1 MSTGERVALAVH
13 RGAPKHIWY
22 QRGGANGRA
31 LVPWPPLDVNVKNLE
46 PDVVARLAEQ
56 AAAEGM
62 SQQEWVRQVLR
73 RTAARF
79 SPAELLAQRESSEP
93 MSDADFARIRKKA
106 AARHKAAADRLG
118 ATGRRR

>member
-1 MSTGERVALAVH
+1 M
-13 RGAPKHIWY
+13 
-22 QRGGANGRA
+22 
-31 LVPWPPLDVNVKNLE
+31 KNLE
-46 PDVVARLAEQ
+46 PAVVACLAEQ

-79 SPAELLAQRESSEP
+79 SPAELLAERESSEA
-93 MSDADFARIRKKA
+93 MSDADFARLRKKA
-106 AARHKAAADRLG
+106 GARHKAAAERLG

>member
-1 MSTGERVALAVH
+1 MAATTEATGDVSGGGTRMVVLAVS
-13 RGAPKHIWY
+13 IWY
-22 QRGGANGRA
+22 RRF
-31 LVPWPPLDVNVKNLE
+31 VDVNVKNLE

-62 SQQEWVRQVLR
+62 SQQEWMRQVLR

-79 SPAELLAQRESSEP
+79 SPAELLVQRELSEP
-93 MSDADFARIRKKA
+93 MSDADFARVRKKA
-106 AARHKAAADRLG
+106 AARHKAAAERLG

>member
-1 MSTGERVALAVH
+1 M
-13 RGAPKHIWY
+13 
-22 QRGGANGRA
+22 
-31 LVPWPPLDVNVKNLE
+31 KNLE

-62 SQQEWVRQVLR
+62 SQQEWLRQVLR

-79 SPAELLAQRESSEP
+79 SPAELLTQRGSAES
-93 MSDADFARIRKKA
+93 MSDADFARLRKKA
-106 AARHKAAADRLG
+106 AARHKAAAERFG

>member
-1 MSTGERVALAVH
+1 MPDRCGTRLVADPVAFWYHSAV
-13 RGAPKHIWY
+13 
-22 QRGGANGRA
+22 
-31 LVPWPPLDVNVKNLE
+31 DVNVKNLE
-46 PDVVARLAEQ
+46 PEVVARLAEQ

-79 SPAELLAQRESSEP
+79 SPAELLAQRASSEP

-118 ATGRRR
+118 ATSRRR